1 MRTLAATLA
10 AAVTVTLAAV
20 PGCSQPSGGA
30 GGRLVR
36 VAAASD
42 LKLALE
48 DVVAGFRRGHP
59 GIRVE
64 VTPGS
69 SGKLFTQLSNGAPFD
84 LFLSADVEYPR
95 RLIDA
100 GLAVRE
106 SEFLYAVGHLVI
118 WVPRTSPLDV
128 QKLGVKALLDPA
140 ARKVAI
146 ANPRHA
152 PYGRAAEAA
161 LKSLG
166 VYEQVRDRLVLGENI
181 QQTAQF
187 VQAGAADAGL
197 LALSLAVAPP
207 LRDEGRYAE
216 VPAEAYPRIE
226 QGGVILA
233 RAQDREAAEALRA
246 FLIGPEGKAVLHRY
260 GFFVPGG

>member
-1 MRTLAATLA
+1 MRTLTLPLA
-10 AAVTVTLAAV
+10 AAVTLALAAA
-20 PGCSQPSGGA
+20 PGCAGPSGGA
-30 GGRLVR
+30 GERVVR
-36 VAAASD
+36 VAAAAD
-42 LKLALE
+42 LKYALE
-48 DVVAGFRRGHP
+48 EVVAEFRRGHP

-69 SGKLFTQLSNGAPFD
+69 SGHLFAQLSNQAPFD

-95 RLIDA
+95 RLIEA
-100 GLAVRE
+100 GLALKE
-106 SEFLYAVGHLVI
+106 SEFVFAVGHLVV
-118 WVPRTSPLDV
+118 WVPRASPLDV

-140 ARKVAI
+140 VSKVAI

-161 LKSLG
+161 LNSLG
-166 VYEQVRDRLVLGENI
+166 VYERVRDRLVLGENV
-181 QQTAQF
+181 QQAAQF
-187 VQAGAADAGL
+187 VHTGAADAGL

-207 LRDEGRYAE
+207 LRDEGRYTE

-226 QGGVILA
+226 QGGVILSW
-233 RAQDREAAEALRA
+233 AQDREAAEALRA
-246 FLIGPEGKAVLHRY
+246 FLVGPEGKAVLRRY